1 MPKSNSKPATP
12 KDLNLD
18 LPNEKVLVDVILD
31 GKLLRENLFQT
42 GNDEIWLQKEL
53 ISQGYNDIN
62 NIFLATVDSNNNLS
76 VYKKIFK
83 NTKDVFE

>member
-1 MPKSNSKPATP
+1 M
-12 KDLNLD
+12 NLD
-18 LPNEKVLVDVILD
+18 LPNEKVLADVILD

-53 ISQGYNDIN
+53 ASQGYNDIN
-62 NIFLATVDSNNNLS
+62 NIFLATIDSNNNLS